1 MILFINKRFNNRN
14 GAEKSGSD
22 VVNSIYKSGFP
33 LSLSYI
39 DINNNFDDIDN
50 IKKIKILKSPR
61 LKKSINKISFKE
73 LFDFTEGKLFDKIR
87 INKIKSLKISLII
100 ANSLSAESHA
110 KKLANIL
117 NIKSCLIVRESPDF
131 YKNPNLSVN
140 RILFFNHIVFV
151 SSNVMNQW
159 TKISPELK
167 LKSEYIPNTVKESSI
182 KKIKSKSKSFFKNKL
197 CFSQNDIN
205 VVIVGKFLERK
216 NQNLIINNLDKF
228 YKLNK
233 NIKFHFIG
241 KHFNSYG
248 KKMKST
254 LKRNKYKKMVALH
267 GFKKNA
273 HEYIY
278 ASDYLFLT
286 AIAEASPRVVYE
298 SMLLNSIV
306 IASDVGG
313 VSELIDKNKTG
324 YIYERN
330 NIDELIDIFYNSI
343 NKKNYITIL
352 QNAEK
357 KYFNYFSNQIHK
369 ENYKKMLTFLYNN

>member
-33 LSLSYI
+33 LSLLYI

-100 ANSLSAESHA
+100 ANSLSAEYHA
-110 KKLANIL
+110 KKMANIL
-117 NIKSCLIVRESPDF
+117 NVKSCLIVRESPDF
-131 YKNPNLSVN
+131 YKNPNLSVS

-159 TKISPELK
+159 IKISPELK
-167 LKSEYIPNTVKESSI
+167 LKSEYIPNTVKESLI

-197 CFSQNDIN
+197 GFSQNDIN

-254 LKRNKYKKMVALH
+254 LKRNKYKKMVALY

-298 SMLLNSIV
+298 SMLLNSII

-324 YIYERN
+324 YIYKRN